1 MTDEETE
8 EHRPTFKEVFRR
20 YKPLFYAVML
30 VPVIGMIVVIGILY
44 MYPSRN
50 LPLQVALIFFLL
62 VQFVVSIY
70 VIARRMEAIL
80 S

>member
-1 MTDEETE
+1 MAEEGAE
-8 EHRPTFKEVFRR
+8 KPGPTFKEIFRR
-20 YKPLFYAVML
+20 YKLLFYAVML

-62 VQFVVSIY
+62 VQYVVSIY
-70 VIARRMEAIL
+70 VIGRRMEAIL